1 MSLKGKKILVGIT
14 GGIAAYK
21 IPSLIRLLIKS
32 GAEVQVVTTPSAL
45 HFVTPLV
52 LSTLSNKPVFSK
64 FSDDDTGQWNSHV
77 ALANWA
83 DLMLFAPL
91 TANTLA
97 KMAHGQ
103 ADNLL
108 TAVYLS
114 AKCPVFVAPAMDL
127 DMYAHPTTK
136 QNLQALQ
143 SFGNHVIP
151 ATSGFLASGLE
162 GLGRMEE
169 PENIVKFLE
178 EYFLKKKTLANKRVL
193 ISAGPTYEAIDPVR
207 FIGNHSSGKMGL
219 ALAQTAAEMGAE
231 VQLVLGPN
239 HLTITHPNIKV
250 THVTSASEMY
260 DAVHQDFANSQIAI
274 MAAAV
279 ADFTPKN
286 MAKHKIKKGG
296 QTFSL
301 ELEATKDI
309 LASLGKIKKDDQILV
324 GFAMETQN
332 EIENAQKKLHK
343 KNLDFIVLNSLND
356 KNAGFKHNTNKISI
370 LDKDGR
376 IIHYELKSKNE
387 VAEDI
392 FAHILQLKK

>member
-52 LSTLSNKPVFSK
+52 LSTLSNKPVYSK
-64 FSDDDTGQWNSHV
+64 FSHDETGQWNSHV
-77 ALANWA
+77 ALASWA

-114 AKCPVFVAPAMDL
+114 AKCPVVVAPAMDL
-127 DMYAHPTTK
+127 DMYAHPTTTK
-136 QNLQALQ
+136 NIQTLK
-143 SFGNHVIP
+143 SFGNHIIP
-151 ATSGFLASGLE
+151 ATHGFLASGLE
-162 GLGRMEE
+162 GYGRMET
-169 PENIVKFLE
+169 PEKIVKFLE
-178 EYFLKKKTLANKRVL
+178 SYFLKKKIL
-193 ISAGPTYEAIDPVR
+193 IDKHILITAGPTFEAIDPVR

-219 ALAQTAAEMGAE
+219 ALAETAAEMGAK
-231 VQLVLGPN
+231 VNLILGPN
-239 HLTITHPNIKV
+239 HLNITHPNINV
-250 THVTSASEMY
+250 TAVTSAAEMY
-260 DAVHQDFANSQIAI
+260 QATHKYFHKSQIAI
-274 MAAAV
+274 LSAAV

-286 MAKHKIKKGG
+286 ISNHKIKKEDHS
-296 QTFSL
+296 FSL

-309 LASLGKIKKDDQILV
+309 LASLGKIKSKKQILV

-332 EIENAQKKLHK
+332 EFENAQKKLHK

-370 LDKDGR
+370 IDKDGS
-376 IIHYELKSKNE
+376 ITNYKLKSKTE
-387 VAEDI
+387 VAKDI